1 MLTREQMV
9 AHQVVLNQGE
19 VEAKRAE
26 IKAYFNLT
34 FDTYEALFD
43 TLASEQAFY
52 LRPCSLRHPLIFYF
66 AHTAVFFTNKLVLAK
81 LFAQRINPRIESLC
95 AIGVDEMSWD
105 DLNDAHY
112 DWPTVTE
119 VRAYRQQVRAAVNA
133 FIDTAVF
140 TMPIDWQ
147 SPMWPVMMGIEHE
160 RIHLETSS
168 VLIRQLP
175 LEQVRSSPLFPI
187 ADEREGAARNNEWVP
202 IAAGLVHIDHSDP
215 AEFYGWDN
223 EYGQHQCQVEGFQAA
238 RYLVSN
244 GEYLAFVEAGGY
256 ERAEYWDEE
265 GNRWREFSPDKHPT
279 FWRKK
284 EEGWWLRCMTEEIP
298 MPWRW
303 PVEVNNLEA
312 AAFCRWKA
320 AQTGLPVR
328 LPSED
333 EYLRL
338 YQDSQAWLYRE
349 QANQNLQLAASSV
362 PVDKVLMG
370 QVCDVIGNVWQW
382 TQTPIYPFEG
392 FKVHPLYD
400 DFTTPTFDNKHAIIK
415 GGSWIST
422 GNEINGHSRYAF
434 RRHFFQHAG
443 FRYIA
448 SDAAVKTAFSPY
460 ETDLVI
466 AQQCALHYDKPP
478 LGLAHFVPSY
488 VETILAAIRQD
499 SALSQCNDLHLLEV
513 GCSVGRGCFELANH
527 VSKVTGIDLS
537 ARYIQL
543 ANQLKSGESVRYVLP
558 IEGDIVDFKSC
569 RLADLGLFGAYDNLT
584 FLQQDPANMKPIF
597 SGYDVIV
604 ATNVLERL
612 YRPAA
617 FLKDLAGRLNSG
629 GLCVLISSYA
639 WDERVCAKRDW
650 LGGFKDAQTGE
661 NVSNLEGVSTLMSAD
676 FTRVGEPIDLPFA
689 LKEDARH
696 LLYQVAQLTVWKKG

>member
-9 AHQVVLNQGE
+9 AHQVILNQGE

-43 TLASEQAFY
+43 TLASEEAFY

-81 LFAQRINPRIESLC
+81 LFTQRINPRIESLC

-105 DLNDAHY
+105 DLNEAHY
-112 DWPTVTE
+112 DWPTVAE
-119 VRAYRQQVRAAVNA
+119 VRAYRHQVQDAVNA
-133 FIDTAVF
+133 FIERVDF
-140 TMPIDWQ
+140 NLPIDWQ
-147 SPMWPVMMGIEHE
+147 SPLWPVMMGIEHE

-175 LEQVRSSPLFPI
+175 LEQVRPSPLFPLSPEQQDD
-187 ADEREGAARNNEWVP
+187 ALPNVLLPVALGRVE
-202 IAAGLVHIDHSDP
+202 IDHQNP
-215 AEFYGWDN
+215 APFYGWDN
-223 EYGQHQCQVEGFQAA
+223 EYGRHQADVCAFEASK
-238 RYLVSN
+238 YLVSN
-244 GEYLAFVEAGGY
+244 SEYLAFVEAAGY
-256 ERAEYWDEE
+256 EQAEFWDEE

-284 EEGWWLRCMTEEIP
+284 ADGWWLRCMTEEIP
-298 MPWRW
+298 MPWSW

-320 AQTGLPVR
+320 AQTGKLIR

-338 YQDSQAWLYRE
+338 YHDNQAWLYAK
-349 QANQNLQLAASSV
+349 QANHNLQLAASSV
-362 PVDKVLMG
+362 PVHAIQTG
-370 QVCDVIGNVWQW
+370 RFFDVIGNVWQW

-392 FKVHPLYD
+392 YKVHPLYD

-448 SDAAVKTAFSPY
+448 SDASVKTTFSTY
-460 ETDLVI
+460 ETDVEI
-466 AQQCALHYDKPP
+466 AQQCALHYGEVP
-478 LGLAHFVPSY
+478 LGLENFAHHY
-488 VETILAAIRQD
+488 VAKTLEAMAQDVDLAGRT
-499 SALSQCNDLHLLEV
+499 DLNVLEV
-513 GCSVGRGCFELANH
+513 GCAVGRGCFELAPQ
-527 VSKVTGIDLS
+527 VATLTGIDLS

-543 ANQLKSGESVRYVLP
+543 ANQLKDGESLRYVEP
-558 IEGDIVDFKSC
+558 IEGDIVDFKACS
-569 RLADLGLFGAYDNLT
+569 LSDLNLNSAYDNLT

-597 SGYDVIV
+597 TGYDLII
-604 ATNVLERL
+604 ASNVLERL
-612 YRPAA
+612 YHPAA
-617 FLKDLAGRLNSG
+617 FLADLPSRLKAG
-629 GLCVLISSYA
+629 GLCVIVSSYA
-639 WDERVCAKRDW
+639 WDEKVSEKSHW
-650 LGGFKDAQTGE
+650 LGGYKDPHTGE
-661 NVSNLEGVSTLMSAD
+661 NVSNFEGLSSILSTSLDLVSQ
-676 FTRVGEPIDLPFA
+676 PIDIPFVMR
-689 LKEDARH
+689 EDARH
-696 LLYQVAQLTVWKKG
+696 LRYCVAQLSVWKKR